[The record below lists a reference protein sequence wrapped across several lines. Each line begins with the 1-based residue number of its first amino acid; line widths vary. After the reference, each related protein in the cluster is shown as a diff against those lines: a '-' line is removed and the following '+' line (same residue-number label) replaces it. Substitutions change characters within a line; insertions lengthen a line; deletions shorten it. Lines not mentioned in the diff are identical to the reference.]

1 MIILKS
7 NNGLSVSLKGRIGR
21 NPTKRGNNIIE
32 TNLGLEKTESTRSV
46 INLQLTIQY
55 ITEEEY
61 YKLETMFLTSESVD
75 IEDTN
80 KGVYYSRYYI
90 AGDTMSLEEKE
101 DAEDKA
107 YYYVGGIQLNKR

>member
-7 NNGLSVSLKGRIGR
+7 NNGLTVNLKGRINR
-21 NPTKRGNNIIE
+21 SPTKRGNSVIE
-32 TNLGLEKTESTRSV
+32 TNLGLEKTENIRGV

-61 YKLETMFLTSESVD
+61 YKLETMFLTSQSVD
-75 IEDTN
+75 IEDSN
-80 KGVYYSRYYI
+80 KGVYYSKYYI

-101 DAEDKA
+101 DVENKA
-107 YYYVGGIQLNKR
+107 YYYVGGIQFNKR